1 MKKFLQ
7 KTVDERQEKE
17 LKIIES
23 FAFWV
28 MFWFLSFS
36 IVFQLFILK
45 AHFLQLA
52 GELITLTIGAM
63 IQLVGYSKKGEWGYY
78 SKPCW
83 KSYFLTGTV
92 LALMELVIFSFMI
105 KTENRLIIIVVGAII
120 TFLIGFLLSAVLGHY
135 VNKKREKLEKEYD
148 IDE

>member
-17 LKIIES
+17 LNSIES

-45 AHFLQLA
+45 AHLLQLA

-78 SKPCW
+78 SNPCW

>member
-1 MKKFLQ
+1 MKKILK

-17 LKIIES
+17 LKKIES
-23 FAFWV
+23 IAFWV

-45 AHFLQLA
+45 AHLSQLT
-52 GELITLTIGAM
+52 GELITLTIGAL
-63 IQLVGYSKKGEWGYY
+63 ILLIGYSKKGEWGYY
-78 SKPCW
+78 SNPSW

-92 LALMELVIFSFMI
+92 FTLMELVIFSFMI
-105 KTENRLIIIVVGAII
+105 KTENRFIIIVVGAII
-120 TFLIGFLLSAVLGHY
+120 TFFVGFLFSAGLGFC
-135 VNKKREKLEKEYD
+135 VSKKREKLEKEYD